1 MTISSAVRLVFG
13 IEAIVYMAIKST
25 MLQHVNSL
33 QDRRNDYWLVM
44 KYKIANENV
53 VITKQDL
60 R

>member
-13 IEAIVYMAIKST
+13 FEAIVYMAIQST

-33 QDRRNDYWLVM
+33 RDRCKDYWLVM

-53 VITKQDL
+53 AITKQDL